1 MKSLILKVLK
11 RFLFDENCFRSF
23 RKYLPTY
30 QFHVKFIHGYQIVSK
45 WHVCNLII
53 FHLRFFPDTKM
64 PSFSS
69 VNDWFNWYQAKN
81 IFKLKW
87 YLSAVYCFDSPV
99 NCKNEYMMECRL
111 NTGHIWRSS
120 YKTIKSP
127 EKTLNVFISLSL

>member
-1 MKSLILKVLK
+1 M
-11 RFLFDENCFRSF
+11 FLFDENCFRSF

-30 QFHVKFIHGYQIVSK
+30 LFHVKFVHSYQIVSK

-53 FHLRFFPDTKM
+53 FHLRSFPDTKM

-111 NTGHIWRSS
+111 NERSS

-127 EKTLNVFISLSL
+127 EKTLMCLYHFLYNLLNDCLIIFHLL